1 MPRERELGRW
11 CKTSPQ
17 ILDQGSLVGPK
28 IATARSFPSRIP
40 ATGSSTSHEISALA
54 GRMAMTLGDSWTSTR
69 SLERCVLDFPDP
81 GDSAAEFFTGGRTAA
96 AYLTVAHSDGVAA
109 SDG

>member
-1 MPRERELGRW
+1 MP
-11 CKTSPQ
+11 P
-17 ILDQGSLVGPK
+17 PP
-28 IATARSFPSRIP
+28 PSRIP

>member
-1 MPRERELGRW
+1 M
-11 CKTSPQ
+11 T
-17 ILDQGSLVGPK
+17 
-28 IATARSFPSRIP
+28 RSALLHFSHSTRPVPSRGVPPPGNRLYPLQPIRIP

-69 SLERCVLDFPDP
+69 SLERCVLDFPDS